1 MKLIKEGLELIKH
14 FEGYRCKPY
23 KCPAGY
29 LTIGYG
35 HVIKSGENYTFLTE
49 PEAESLLLLDITDY
63 MQGVNKLLTKEIND
77 NLYSACI
84 SLSYN
89 IGVGAFARSTLLK
102 NINNNRPIA
111 QKNFTDWCKIK
122 GNKSIGLIIRRICEY
137 QLATTGKWERNINK
151 NNYKEFLID
160 I

>member
-14 FEGYRCKPY
+14 FEGYRGKPY

-35 HVIKSGENYTFLTE
+35 HVIKSGENLSFLTE
-49 PEAESLLLLDITDY
+49 PEAEALLLSDIVEFS
-63 MQGVNKLLTKEIND
+63 QGINKLIKAEIND

-89 IGVGAFARSTLLK
+89 IGLGAFARSTLLK
-102 NINNNRPIA
+102 NINNNKPIL

-151 NNYKEFLID
+151 NNYKEYLID
-160 I
+160 V